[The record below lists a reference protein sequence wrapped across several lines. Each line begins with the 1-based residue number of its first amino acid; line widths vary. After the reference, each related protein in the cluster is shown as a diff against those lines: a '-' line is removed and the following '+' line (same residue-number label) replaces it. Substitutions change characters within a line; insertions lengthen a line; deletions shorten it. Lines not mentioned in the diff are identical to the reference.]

1 MSFRYGIR
9 ARYARTILSGE
20 GVLSSC
26 SRRRLEVTEEK
37 GEGGEDGVK
46 NLCLED
52 INSGTLAYVEYR
64 TCIEQSCRFP
74 SRVSYRGYEAKT
86 RGQIFH
92 SEYNKK

>member
-1 MSFRYGIR
+1 MSFRYGVR
-9 ARYARTILSGE
+9 ARYAPTILSGE

-52 INSGTLAYVEYR
+52 INSGTLEYVEYR
-64 TCIEQSCRFP
+64 TCIEQSEKA
-74 SRVSYRGYEAKT
+74 GA
-86 RGQIFH
+86 FH
-92 SEYNKK
+92 HELPGV